1 MFKESVMN
9 VSLWVAAI
17 LVAVIV
23 FGAGL
28 EKLATPIGQYRARRR
43 WAEGVDRGQVRL
55 LGTLEVLGAA
65 GLIVPAVTGI
75 APGLVPVAAA
85 CVAVLLVGAIAVE
98 VRDGAGSAT
107 LLLPLVTLGL
117 ALPVAI
123 GRATIAPF

>member
-9 VSLWVAAI
+9 VSLWVAAV

-23 FGAGL
+23 TGAGA
-28 EKLATPIGQYRARRR
+28 EKLATPIGQYRHRRH
-43 WAEGVDRGQVRL
+43 WAEGVDRGQIRL

-65 GLIVPAVTGI
+65 GLVIPAITGI
-75 APGLVPVAAA
+75 APGLVAVAAA
-85 CVAVLLVGAIAVE
+85 CVAVLLLGAIVVE
-98 VRDGAGSAT
+98 VREGAGAAK

-117 ALPVAI
+117 ALAVAI